1 MNIVLW
7 IVQVL
12 VAILFFI
19 AGCMKTFQ
27 PLDTLAKLFKWVPSF
42 PATFVRFLAICEMLG
57 AIGIVLAPLT
67 HILPWLVIAAAIG
80 FILATGGGAVVH
92 ISQCEYSAISVN
104 IVLILLSLFII
115 GRRCC
120 ATAVASRMSTSPFAI
135 SSSPIN
141 L

>member
-19 AGCMKTFQ
+19 VGFMKAFL
-27 PLDTLAKLFKWVPSF
+27 PLETLAKAFKWVPSF
-42 PATFVRFLAICEMLG
+42 PAAFVRFIGVCEILG

-67 HILPWLVIAAAIG
+67 HILPWLAIAAAIG
-80 FILATGGGAVVH
+80 FILAAGGGAVVH
-92 ISQCEYSAISVN
+92 ISRHEYGVISIN

-115 GRRCC
+115 YGR
-120 ATAVASRMSTSPFAI
+120 VALAPF
-135 SSSPIN
+135 
-141 L
+141 